1 MICYVFSMPCS
12 NSYVE
17 SIFSHMKHVWS
28 DYRNRMDMKLVGAEL
43 KIRMNANH
51 SFEQFYK
58 HILTDKHL
66 LQQI

>member
-1 MICYVFSMPCS
+1 
-12 NSYVE
+12 
-17 SIFSHMKHVWS
+17 MKHVWS